1 MGMGPGP
8 AATARNKANKR
19 ETEFLLKDPK
29 GYTAE
34 KMAIR
39 NANPVFD
46 RAKLMGVST
55 RVGGRTPDKGV
66 REAGFSMH
74 YKSRVGSYSDKRL
87 ERDMVELNQ
96 RMDSKELLARQRE
109 EIKSRS
115 QEETGLRM
123 RAGIRNKTRRSLT
136 QKDEKTGALGPMGS
150 LGA

>member
-1 MGMGPGP
+1 MGMGPGS
-8 AATARNKANKR
+8 AIAARNKARKR
-19 ETEFLLKDPK
+19 ETEFLLNDGK

-39 NANPVFD
+39 DANPVFS
-46 RAKLMGVST
+46 RAKMLGVNT
-55 RVGGRTPDKGV
+55 RVGV

-74 YKSRVGSYSDKRL
+74 YKSRVGSYDDKRL

-136 QKDEKTGALGPMGS
+136 QRDEKTGVLGPMGS

>member
-1 MGMGPGP
+1 
-8 AATARNKANKR
+8 
-19 ETEFLLKDPK
+19 
-29 GYTAE
+29 
-34 KMAIR
+34 
-39 NANPVFD
+39 
-46 RAKLMGVST
+46 
-55 RVGGRTPDKGV
+55 
-66 REAGFSMH
+66 MH

-136 QKDEKTGALGPMGS
+136 QRDEKTGVLGPMGS